1 MYADYPGAGSRRVGA
16 GLATLAIH
24 GVLAAGLL
32 WGLSID
38 GAAVGDRNPRLTT
51 FDLTQPPPPPPP
63 PEQPETEDAAPEAP
77 APEGKKGEALPVE
90 APVAKIPLSER
101 PAATKAEDGRETD
114 AGAGGQGT
122 GQGAGGQGSGSGGGG
137 DGGIASRAQRI
148 AGALRDSDYPRG
160 AEEQGLAGTVAI
172 SFRVRTD
179 GRVDGCRV
187 VRSSG
192 HAILDDLTCR
202 LYTERF
208 RFRPAMTASGNPVE
222 STLQT
227 SFTWG
232 TRRRR

>member
-1 MYADYPGAGSRRVGA
+1 MYADRHGAGSRRFGA

-38 GAAVGDRNPRLTT
+38 VTPPGDSEPPLTT
-51 FDLTQPPPPPPP
+51 VDLTPPPPPPPP
-63 PEQPETEDAAPEAP
+63 PEPQQAQAAPKP
-77 APEGKKGEALPVE
+77 AGDEGKKGEALPRE
-90 APVAKIPLSER
+90 APIAAIPLSET
-101 PAATKAEDGRETD
+101 PAATRAEVGRDASAGAGNQGTG
-114 AGAGGQGT
+114 AGAGGQG
-122 GQGAGGQGSGSGGGG
+122 AGSGGGG

-148 AGALRDSDYPRG
+148 SGALRDSDYPRG

-179 GRVDGCRV
+179 GRVDRCSV

-192 HAILDDLTCR
+192 SPILDDLTCR

-208 RFRPAMTASGNPVE
+208 RFRPATTASGTPVE